1 MMIVPLIGSMKLPS
15 LTISD
20 RKQYTTTNDKEM
32 KSLLSIGVAAAAI
45 AAPSAAMADT
55 LNAAGASFPA
65 PIYQAW
71 LQNYA
76 KQTGNQV
83 NYQAVGSG
91 AGVRQYTARTTD
103 FGASDKAVS
112 DKKLKGISRPMV
124 QIPMTGGAIA
134 VAYNNP
140 GCDLK
145 ITQTELVRVFYGD
158 INNWSH
164 FGCGNKPITI
174 AVRSDGSGTTAGF
187 TNSLSAFS
195 KKWKLMVGRGKAV
208 NWPASNTVA
217 GKGNSGV
224 AGVIRNT
231 EGAIGYL
238 NYGYVVGGKFQQ
250 AAVQNKAGNFVKA
263 NGETS
268 AAGLAQIKLDS
279 KLRGTDANPAGAN
292 AFPIVSLTW
301 ILAEPGHKVDSVQPA
316 LRYMLSEEAQGISD
330 SLGYVPLP
338 ESLRQKS
345 LAAVESL
352 R

>member
-1 MMIVPLIGSMKLPS
+1 MK
-15 LTISD
+15 
-20 RKQYTTTNDKEM
+20 
-32 KSLLSIGVAAAAI
+32 I
-45 AAPSAAMADT
+45 AALALGALALSAPAAQAGT

-65 PIYQAW
+65 PIYQRW
-71 LQNYA
+71 FKDYA
-76 KQTGNQV
+76 EKTGNQV

-91 AGVRQYTARTTD
+91 AGVRQYKAGTTD

-112 DKKLKGISRPMV
+112 DSKLSGISRPMV

-134 VAYNNP
+134 VAYNKP

-145 ITQTELVRVFYGD
+145 LTQTEVAKVFYGSID
-158 INNWSH
+158 NWAH
-164 FGCGNKPITI
+164 FGCGDAPITI

-195 KKWKLMVGRGKAV
+195 VYWDVKVGRGKSV
-208 NWPASNTVA
+208 KWPGANTVA

-224 AGVIRNT
+224 AGVIKNT

-238 NYGYVVGGKFQQ
+238 NYGYVVGDRFQQ
-250 AAVQNKAGNFVKA
+250 AAIKNKAGNYVKA
-263 NGETS
+263 NSETS
-268 AAGLAQIKLDS
+268 AAGLAQIKLDDR
-279 KLRGTDANPAGAN
+279 LRGTDANPAGAN

-301 ILAEPGHKVDSVQPA
+301 ILAEPGHKTDAVKPT

-345 LAAVESL
+345 LAAVDSL
-352 R
+352 